1 MNQERCEPALR
12 RDTDVKWI
20 KSGVNL
26 LSVEIPTLN
35 ESVGIAQGSATA
47 VESISHCQVRR
58 RYGQGESISPSLGL
72 STFFYVCCCHYPPS
86 GAQVQEIGVFEYTPA
101 PPPLTDVT
109 SLSSGGHIT
118 LTIYRHNHR
127 WPEIGDIT
135 SDGLW
140 FNTLLRLSFS
150 SLSSRR
156 GCAIRI
162 SILISYSTL
171 ICGYC
176 CVLLCIHPPSIFTY
190 GPFWRRGCRPLFIR
204 VAYRLRYQ

>member
-1 MNQERCEPALR
+1 MNQSESHRGVR
-12 RDTDVKWI
+12 RQLNRYHTAN
-20 KSGVNL
+20 SGVGMAKGNRYL
-26 LSVEIPTLN
+26 LRSVYRLFFMYAVATIHRQAPKFKRLVYLN
-35 ESVGIAQGSATA
+35 I
-47 VESISHCQVRR
+47 R
-58 RYGQGESISPSLGL
+58 
-72 STFFYVCCCHYPPS
+72 
-86 GAQVQEIGVFEYTPA
+86 
-101 PPPLTDVT
+101 PPPYWRYAFII
-109 SLSSGGHIT
+109 GGRIT

-127 WPEIGDIT
+127 WREFGDIT

-150 SLSSRR
+150 SLSSRM
-156 GCAIRI
+156 GGVIRI